1 LGSLSEE
8 ALEAFSQFHHGVVIL
23 RGGVNRGP
31 VLLVSK
37 LGKQVAVSVK
47 ALVVKVGV
55 GSRLHHDS
63 AFWDVWRERVER
75 KKKKEKTL
83 LRWPGNFSKKR
94 ERNQLLRGRL
104 SIF

>member
-1 LGSLSEE
+1 MGSLSEE

-63 AFWDVWRERVER
+63 AFGDVWREGENWLDG
-75 KKKKEKTL
+75 KETF
-83 LRWPGNFSKKR
+83 PGR
-94 ERNQLLRGRL
+94 EREK
-104 SIF
+104 